1 MFGLWN
7 MVHRQ
12 NLPDTASVANYESN
26 GRLNAPSAA
35 RNAAPIVELVR
46 KTAIKSGN
54 ALEIASGTGQH
65 IVKLASALPH
75 LSWQPSDVDEARI
88 KSIRSW
94 SDDEHLTNLK
104 PPCLLDATAEGWAA
118 EHRDQDLILLVNLL
132 HLISTKETKILVEE
146 MSKALVSKGISI
158 IYGPFMRSGKLTS
171 KSDMEFH
178 HSLINTDPDLG
189 YKNDIDML
197 NLFGEAG
204 LTHLSTENMP
214 ANNLAFILQK
224 P

>member
-1 MFGLWN
+1 

-12 NLPDTASVANYESN
+12 NLPETASVAHYESD

-46 KTAIKSGN
+46 KTAIKSGK

-65 IVKLASALPH
+65 IVQLASALPH
-75 LSWQPSDVDEARI
+75 LCRQPSDVDAARI
-88 KSIRSW
+88 KSILCW
-94 SDDEHLTNLK
+94 SDDQHLANLN
-104 PPCLLDATAEGWAA
+104 PPCFLDATAEGWAV
-118 EHRDQDLILLVNLL
+118 EHQGQDLILLVNLL
-132 HLISTKETKILVEE
+132 HLISTEETKILVEE
-146 MSKALVSKGISI
+146 MSKALTSNGLSI

-171 KSDMEFH
+171 KSDIQFH
-178 HSLINTDPDLG
+178 QSLINADPDLG

-197 NLFGEAG
+197 NLFGEAE

>member
-1 MFGLWN
+1 MA
-7 MVHRQ
+7 HRQ
-12 NLPDTASVANYESN
+12 NLPETASVANYQTD
-26 GRLNAPSAA
+26 GRLNAPSAV

-46 KTAIKSGN
+46 KTAIKSGK

-65 IVKLASALPH
+65 IVQLASALPH
-75 LSWQPSDVDEARI
+75 LIWQPSDVDEARI
-88 KSIRSW
+88 KSILCW
-94 SDDEHLTNLK
+94 SDDQYLANLK

-118 EHRDQDLILLVNLL
+118 EYHGQDLILLVNLL

-146 MSKALVSKGISI
+146 MSKALNSNGLSI

-178 HSLINTDPDLG
+178 NSLKSTDPDLG
-189 YKNDIDML
+189 YKNDVDML

-204 LTHLSTENMP
+204 LIHLSTENMP

>member
-46 KTAIKSGN
+46 KTAIKAGN

-65 IVKLASALPH
+65 IVKLASVLPH

-146 MSKALVSKGISI
+146 ISKALVSKGLSI

-204 LTHLSTENMP
+204 LAHLSTENMP

>member
-1 MFGLWN
+1 
-7 MVHRQ
+7 MVHRK
-12 NLPDTASVANYESN
+12 NLPNTASVANYESN

-46 KTAIKSGN
+46 KTAIKSGK

-65 IVKLASALPH
+65 IVQLASALPH
-75 LSWQPSDVDEARI
+75 LSWQPSDVDAARI
-88 KSIRSW
+88 KSILFW
-94 SDDEHLTNLK
+94 SDDQHLANLN
-104 PPCLLDATAEGWAA
+104 PPCFLDATAEGWAV
-118 EHRDQDLILLVNLL
+118 EHHGQDLILLVNLL

-146 MSKALVSKGISI
+146 MSKALNSNGLSI

-178 HSLINTDPDLG
+178 QSLINTDPDLG

-204 LTHLSTENMP
+204 LIHLSTENMP
-214 ANNLAFILQK
+214 ANNLSFILQK

>member
-1 MFGLWN
+1 
-7 MVHRQ
+7 MVHRR

-75 LSWQPSDVDEARI
+75 LNWQPSDVDEARI

-132 HLISTKETKILVEE
+132 HLISTKETIILVEE
-146 MSKALVSKGISI
+146 MSKALVSKGLSI

-178 HSLINTDPDLG
+178 QSLINTDPGLG

-204 LTHLSTENMP
+204 LTYLSTENMP